1 MGRKP
6 VLLVD
11 DECVFCNKTVNFI
24 IRNGGEGKFKFLSLY
39 SDEGTKML
47 KKFGLPGDYKKSV
60 VLIENDTV
68 YLKSEAV
75 LKIAARFEGVA
86 RILSLAKVLPVGFRD
101 RIYDL
106 IAKHRHKIV

>member
-1 MGRKP
+1 MAKKP
-6 VLLVD
+6 VLLID
-11 DECVFCNKTVNFI
+11 DDCVFCNKTVNFI
-24 IRNGGEGKFKFLSLY
+24 ISKGGEGKFKFLSLY

-60 VLIENDTV
+60 VLIENGQV
-68 YLKSEAV
+68 YLRSEAV
-75 LKIAARFEGVA
+75 LKIAARLQGMVKIFTW
-86 RILSLAKVLPVGFRD
+86 AKVLPVGFRD